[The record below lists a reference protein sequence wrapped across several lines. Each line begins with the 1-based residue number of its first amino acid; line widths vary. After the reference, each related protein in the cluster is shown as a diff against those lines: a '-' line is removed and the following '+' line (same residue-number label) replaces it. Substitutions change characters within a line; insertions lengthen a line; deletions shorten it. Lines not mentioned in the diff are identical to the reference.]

1 MGYIVLILA
10 LIIALML
17 WKNKK
22 ILLKIKIFL
31 KKYKLLIV
39 LELVI
44 LIGLL
49 IFNIFSGVIT
59 INEKDPH
66 SNKVLKTVNLKQ
78 GEIYTYKTMYYE
90 KSEETDDIKSMM
102 QNYKEKTNIIKID
115 DIGITE
121 VKVSINEVE
130 KDYKYGTGFS
140 YYSITSCSCGT
151 PIVFERML
159 TGIIKIMLLGVV
171 IINLFLIIFIKI
183 KEENK

>member
-1 MGYIVLILA
+1 MVLIILVLV

-17 WKNKK
+17 WKNRKV
-22 ILLKIKIFL
+22 LLKVKTFF
-31 KKYKLLIV
+31 KKCKLLIV

-49 IFNIFSGVIT
+49 NCNIFNGVVR

-66 SNKVLKTVNLKQ
+66 SNKILKCVYLKE
-78 GEIYTYKTMYYE
+78 GEIYEYKTMYYE
-90 KSEETDDIKSMM
+90 ESDDIKSML
-102 QNYKEKTNIIKID
+102 QNYKEKTNIIKIE